1 MGYSW
6 VARPCSNN
14 HDFPYKI
21 MKLTHWLSENR
32 TLLLRLFGTLVAIVL
47 IVLLIRQEGWT
58 EIVDSLKQISP
69 GSFFMALAALLI
81 SRIFVIAR
89 WHVLLQSGGVNIPFR
104 RTTELTLMGLFASN
118 FLPTTVGG
126 DVVRLAGV
134 MQMGF
139 DRAVS
144 LASIAADRLVGL
156 TGMLFAVP
164 FGLPPAWE
172 SLTQILAF
180 QPLALMISLQR
191 PIRFARRTL
200 QTFSIWLH
208 QPKALFVSLLCTWGN
223 MFFIFIAIYLLVEGL
238 GNQVSFWLI
247 AGLYSLSYLV
257 TLIPISINGFGLQE
271 LSLTYLFLHVG
282 GLNTAT
288 SLSLAVLIR
297 MIWMIASLPG
307 AVFLPS
313 ILLAISHQEKDKTP
327 PELKIQHD

>member
-1 MGYSW
+1 MI
-6 VARPCSNN
+6 
-14 HDFPYKI
+14 D
-21 MKLTHWLSENR
+21 WLSQNR
-32 TLLLRLFGTLVAIVL
+32 TLLLRVFGTLVALVL
-47 IVLLIRQEGWT
+47 IVLLIQQEGWT
-58 EIVDSLKQISP
+58 EIIDSLKQISP
-69 GSFFMALAALLI
+69 VSFFLALVSLLV
-81 SRIFVIAR
+81 SRVFLIVR
-89 WHVLLQSGGVNIPFR
+89 WHILLQSGGVKIPFR
-104 RTTELTLMGLFASN
+104 RTAELTLMGLFASN

-172 SLTQILAF
+172 SLRQILAS
-180 QPLALMISLQR
+180 QPIAWMISLQR

-200 QTFSIWLH
+200 QTFSTWLR
-208 QPKALFVSLLCTWGN
+208 QPTALFASLLSTWGN
-223 MFFIFIAIYLLVEGL
+223 MFFIFISIYFLVEGL
-238 GNQVSFWLI
+238 GDHVSFWLI

-282 GLNTAT
+282 DLSAAT
-288 SLSLAVLIR
+288 SLSLALLVRI
-297 MIWMIASLPG
+297 IWMLASLPG

-313 ILLAISHQEKDKTP
+313 ILVAMSHQKKDPTP